1 MGEEKAT
8 NFLKNLGYWIL
19 VRNFKTNS
27 GEIDIIAKDKDE
39 YVFIEVKTRVSKK
52 YGKPVEA
59 INENKKKHI
68 IQTSKY
74 YIYVNQLENKN
85 IRYDVIEV
93 YINEKDYLI
102 NHIKN
107 VFF

>member
-1 MGEEKAT
+1 M
-8 NFLKNLGYWIL
+8 KNLGYWIL
-19 VRNFKTNS
+19 VRNFKTNN

-52 YGKPVEA
+52 YGRPLDA
-59 INENKKKHI
+59 INESKKKHI
-68 IQTSKY
+68 LQTSKY
-74 YIYVNQLENKN
+74 YIYVNNLENKF

-93 YINEKDYLI
+93 YMNEKNYLI